1 MKLSLTGIKN
11 PSIWAH
17 THFGSSDHA
26 FRLAVENIVASAAK
40 PNKFADICN
49 RWNRNTSRAFIGLDY
64 PSCKRA
70 GGPSC
75 FYREPA
81 HEI

>member
-11 PSIWAH
+11 PSIWAR

-40 PNKFADICN
+40 PNKFVDIAKE
-49 RWNRNTSRAFIGLDY
+49 RGGGSIMFLSRAG
-64 PSCKRA
+64 S
-70 GGPSC
+70 
-75 FYREPA
+75 
-81 HEI
+81 